1 MKRQNATLFL
11 PIIISRLSIMQKFC
25 VVKVLMFSIFFA
37 EDRGFTI
44 RLLTAKRQC
53 RLITSLPRR
62 RF

>member
-1 MKRQNATLFL
+1 MKRQNAALFL

-53 RLITSLPRR
+53 RLITSLPRG

>member
-1 MKRQNATLFL
+1 MKRQNAALFL